1 MFPAPLFFGEGL
13 GVRSA
18 TYYTMKKNITA
29 ILAFL
34 FLAITSCSEDSR
46 YAGKSDDG
54 PVNEE
59 PDVLTPQ
66 NVRSYMVDANAT
78 AETVALFYNLK
89 MLSKTKYLVGHQDAF
104 TGFYNNAG
112 GYSDMKKATGKD
124 PALLGSDFMFITD
137 DQNDGTPSNW
147 FYQQEQII
155 IGDMKEAYD
164 KGMVNIM
171 SWHLREPFEGETFY
185 TSDMTDQQK
194 QQAFT
199 SILPGGVN
207 HNYYK
212 AKLDKVASVL
222 NNLKDNNNKL
232 IPVIFRPFH
241 EFDGNWFWWGAAYC
255 TPEQYKQAWQF
266 TVEYLRDT
274 KNVHNVLYSYA
285 PDNSYTTSG
294 NYLSRYPG
302 DDHIDVLGMD
312 NYGDFANGS
321 AAGVTTANNKLKM
334 ISDLAKQKVKIA
346 ALTETG
352 FRVTSGTSPIN
363 GFFANNIYTAMTA
376 NDVELAFIMFWGND
390 QNGYYVPPTGQS
402 NTPDLVQFA
411 NKAES
416 VLQNTVPALYSM
428 P

>member
-1 MFPAPLFFGEGL
+1 
-13 GVRSA
+13 
-18 TYYTMKKNITA
+18 MKKNILTA
-29 ILAFL
+29 ALALIVF
-34 FLAITSCSEDSR
+34 AITSCSKDDR
-46 YAGKSDDG
+46 YSGMSDDG
-54 PVNEE
+54 PINEQ
-59 PDVLTPQ
+59 PDVLTPE
-66 NVRSYMVDANAT
+66 NARSYMVDASAT

-89 MLSKTKYLVGHQDAF
+89 KLSKTKYLIGQQDAF
-104 TGFYNNAG
+104 ASFYNNAG
-112 GYSDMKKATGKD
+112 GDSDIKKATGSD

-137 DQNDGTPSNW
+137 DQNDGTPANW
-147 FYQQEQII
+147 FYQQEQMII
-155 IGDMKEAYD
+155 NNVKEAYN
-164 KGMVNIM
+164 KGMVNIF

-194 QQAFT
+194 QEAFA

-207 HNYYK
+207 HDYYK

-241 EFDGNWFWWGAAYC
+241 EFDGNWFWWGTAYC
-255 TPEQYKQAWQF
+255 TPAQYQQAWQF

-274 KNVHNVLYSYA
+274 KNVHNVLYAFA
-285 PDNSYTTSG
+285 PDNSYTTSN

-302 DDHIDVLGMD
+302 DDYIDILGMD

-321 AAGVTTANNKLKM
+321 STGVTTANNKLKM
-334 ISDLAKQKVKIA
+334 LSDLAREKVKIA

-352 FRVTSGTSPIN
+352 FRVTSGTSPIT
-363 GFFANNIYTAMTA
+363 GFFTNNIYTAMTS
-376 NDVELAFIMFWGND
+376 NNVELAFVMFWNND
-390 QNGYYVPPTGQS
+390 QSGYYVPPAGQS
-402 NTPDLVQFA
+402 NTQDFVQFA

-416 VLQNTVPALYSM
+416 VLQNTVPDMYTL

>member
-1 MFPAPLFFGEGL
+1 
-13 GVRSA
+13 
-18 TYYTMKKNITA
+18 MKKT
-29 ILAFL
+29 ILTTL
-34 FLAITSCSEDSR
+34 MLLLLVITSCSEDNR
-46 YAGKSDDG
+46 YSGMSDDG
-54 PVNEE
+54 PVNVE
-59 PDVLTPQ
+59 PDVLTPE

-89 MLSKTKYLVGHQDAF
+89 MLSKTKYLVGQQDAF
-104 TGFYNNAG
+104 IGFYNNAG
-112 GYSDMKKATGKD
+112 GESDMKKATGKD

-155 IGDMKEAYD
+155 INNVKEAYS
-164 KGMVNIM
+164 KGMVNIF

-207 HNYYK
+207 HDYYK
-212 AKLDKVASVL
+212 AKLDKVADVF

-266 TVEYLRDT
+266 TVQYLRDT
-274 KNVHNVLYSYA
+274 KNVHNVLYSFA

-302 DDHIDVLGMD
+302 DDYIDVLGMD

-321 AAGVTTANNKLKM
+321 TNGVTSANNKLKM

-352 FRVTSGTSPIN
+352 FRITSGTSPIN
-363 GFFANNIYTAMTA
+363 GFFANNVYTAMTA

-390 QNGYYVPPTGQS
+390 ENGYYVPPAGQS
-402 NTPDLVQFA
+402 NTPDFVQFA

-416 VLQNTVPALYSM
+416 VLQNTVPDLYAA